1 VYNGRIQDWATNKFI
16 MEETSMVS
24 KGILKLI
31 LPSAVGLT
39 VYYITGKVVGK
50 DNAKEYEIEVTRDFG
65 ETFRGGDIIT
75 PKNFWKSFGN
85 YIKKNP
91 QLKLMLI
98 TGLFTAIATNFNEE
112 AISLLSNKAL
122 KTLHR
127 DYRLKG
133 SMKLISKMVRKYELH
148 GYSEALSELIMSNKF
163 TASDKIELLKIKLK
177 FILTGSFPGKTQA
190 LVSIATAFIIVP
202 FCSAKN
208 LFPIFFFIYGL
219 FELTDEGTL
228 QRALAPDLRASLLSK
243 ITSIP
248 GDPSLMI
255 EPFLPQIGP
264 NGHEIVLKAVPKIA
278 EGLIHLFPNVTGG
291 LIEDFPQITGLLEN
305 ISNTKPDL

>member
-1 VYNGRIQDWATNKFI
+1 
-16 MEETSMVS
+16 MVS

-50 DNAKEYEIEVTRDFG
+50 DNAKEYETEVTIDVTRDFG

-98 TGLFTAIATNFNEE
+98 TGLFTAIATNLNEE
-112 AISLLSNKAL
+112 AVSLLSNKAL

-127 DYRLKG
+127 NYRLKG
-133 SMKLISKMVRKYELH
+133 SMKLISKMVRKYELQ

-163 TASDKIELLKIKLK
+163 TGSDKIELLKIKLK

-190 LVSIATAFIIVP
+190 LVSLVTAFILVP

-208 LFPIFFFIYGL
+208 LFPIFFFMYGL

-248 GDPSLMI
+248 GDPSLVI
-255 EPFLPQIGP
+255 EPFLSQIGP
-264 NGHEIVLKAVPKIA
+264 NGHEIILKVVPKIA
-278 EGLIHLFPNVTGG
+278 EGLIHLFPNVTEG